1 MEHTHVVDGLRAPV
15 EVVYDRW
22 GVPHVRAHSADD
34 AFVAQGFTAA
44 RDRLFQLDLW
54 RRRGLGLLSEV
65 LGQRYLEQDRAAR
78 LFLYRGDMDAEWAA
92 YGEGV
97 REVAERFTAGINTY
111 VGLTELEPALLGP
124 EFDALGFTPSRWAP
138 EDLARIRSHGL
149 YANAEKELARAITL
163 RDLGPEA
170 EDLRA
175 VREPEGPLDVPEGLD
190 LDVFHPGVLD
200 VYRLACSPV
209 DLTGIGTPP
218 GTGAPSEPAHPSG
231 TGDRPGAGERP
242 APLEPDGSNNW
253 VIGAE
258 RTATGRPILANDPH
272 RAIGSPA
279 LRYISHLSCPEFDVI
294 GAGEPALP
302 GISIGH
308 NGRVAFGLTVFPVD
322 QEDLYVYELHPDDPG
337 RYRYRGGWRAVDTVT
352 EHVPVRGGPDQEVKL
367 DFTVHGPLV
376 HTDRRRRAAFAVR
389 AAWLGPGMAPYLGS
403 VQYMRARDSR
413 GFRDAM
419 RVWGAPGENQVYA
432 DAEGF
437 GWIAAGRVPV
447 RPNWDGTL
455 PVPGDG
461 SHEWAGFHSGG
472 ELPAVHRPEQGW
484 FASANEHNTGR
495 APGWKPFTVTRDWAA
510 PLRYE
515 RIAEEL
521 SARTDWTVQDA
532 CRLQNDHV
540 SPAARAALAVLDQL
554 PDTAPGAAEALE
566 LLRGRSS
573 RPWDGTMAVDLPQ
586 PTLFEHWFRRRL
598 RPALLHDRL
607 LPLVGP
613 ERVGEAVRA
622 VSPDENVAGDP
633 RTGLRLLAEA
643 VLSEEG
649 RSLVARTLGLA
660 YLDLVERHGP
670 PGAAWHW
677 GEHHFARL
685 DHPLARAGTPPAWAE
700 GRRVARPGSAD
711 TVDLTAYDGSGRQ
724 YHGASFRIV
733 VDVGDWDGSVAVNA
747 PGQSGDP
754 RSPHHDDLTGLWS
767 RGRYFPLLY
776 SREAVDRHRE
786 TTLRL
791 LPRTTARTG

>member
-1 MEHTHVVDGLRAPV
+1 MENTHVVDGLRSPV
-15 EVVYDRW
+15 EVVYDSW

-34 AFVAQGFTAA
+34 AFVTQGFTAA

-54 RRRGLGLLSEV
+54 RRRGLGQLSQV
-65 LGQRYLEQDRAAR
+65 LGERYLERDRAAR
-78 LFLYRGDMDAEWAA
+78 LFLYRGDMGAEWAA

-97 REVAERFTAGINTY
+97 REVAELFTAGINAY
-111 VGLTELEPALLGP
+111 VELTEREPGLLGP
-124 EFDALGFTPSRWAP
+124 EFTALGFTPGRWSP
-138 EDLARIRSHGL
+138 GDLARIRSHGL
-149 YANAEKELARAITL
+149 YGNVEKELARAITL
-163 RDLGPEA
+163 RDLGAEG

-175 VREPEGPLDVPEGLD
+175 VREPEGPLHVPEGLD
-190 LDVFHPGVLD
+190 LSVFHTGVLD
-200 VYRLACSPV
+200 TYRLACSPV
-209 DLTGIGTPP
+209 DL
-218 GTGAPSEPAHPSG
+218 SG
-231 TGDRPGAGERP
+231 TEARP

-272 RAIGSPA
+272 RAVGSPA
-279 LRYISHLSCPEFDVI
+279 LRYLTHLSCPEFDVI

-302 GISIGH
+302 GVSIGH
-308 NGRVAFGLTVFPVD
+308 NGRVAFGLTIFPVD

-337 RYRYRGGWRAVDTVT
+337 RYRYRGSWRALETVT
-352 EHVPVRGGPDQEVKL
+352 ERVPVRDGPDREVEL
-367 DFTVHGPLV
+367 AFTVHGPIV
-376 HTDRRRRAAFAVR
+376 HTDPEHRVAFAVR

-413 GFRDAM
+413 DFRDAM

-432 DAEGF
+432 EAEGI
-437 GWIAAGRVPV
+437 GWIAAGRVPI
-447 RPNWDGTL
+447 RPNWDGAL

-461 SHEWAGFHSGG
+461 SHEWAGFRPG
-472 ELPAVHRPEQGW
+472 EDLPAVHRPEQGW

-495 APGWKPFTVTRDWAA
+495 APGWKPFNVTRDWAA

-515 RIAEEL
+515 RIAQEL
-521 SARTDWTVQDA
+521 ATRADWTVQDA

-540 SPAARAALAVLDQL
+540 SPAARAALAVLDTL
-554 PDTAPGAAEALE
+554 PDTAPGAAQALE
-566 LLRGRSS
+566 LLRGRSITG
-573 RPWDGTMAVDLPQ
+573 WDATMAVDLPQ

-598 RPALLHDRL
+598 RPALLRDRL

-613 ERVGEAVRA
+613 ERVGAAVRA

-633 RTGLRLLAEA
+633 RVGLRLLEEA
-643 VLSEEG
+643 VRSEQG
-649 RSLVARTLGLA
+649 RALVSRTLGLA
-660 YLDLVERHGP
+660 YLDLVRRLGP
-670 PGAAWHW
+670 PGPAWHW

-685 DHPLARAGTPPAWAE
+685 DHPLAHTQNPPAWAK

-733 VDVGDWDGSVAVNA
+733 VDVGAWDESVAVNA

-754 RSPHHDDLTGLWS
+754 RSPHHDDLTDPWS
-767 RGRYFPLLY
+767 RGDYFPLLY
-776 SREAVDRHRE
+776 SRAAVDHYR
-786 TTLRL
+786 TATLHL
-791 LPRTTARTG
+791 LPRPT